1 MKPSAYGPFPYVP
14 LPRRPRIAWPGEA
27 RLAVWIILNLEVF
40 PLDRPVPRGHGGTP
54 DVVAWSKRDYGNRV
68 GFWRLLKV
76 FEKHGFPVTANTNAD
91 LCDAHPEI
99 IEAAKA
105 AGWEFMAH
113 GETNTRPMHRID
125 PAEERAVIRRSLDRI
140 EAATGARPVGWM
152 GPGMHE
158 TWNTLDYLAEE
169 KLLYCADWINDDQ
182 PYLMEVGGHT
192 LVSMPYGEH
201 PHDNGAI
208 NRMHYSPAE
217 FEQMIRDAFD
227 VLYEEGAE
235 TGMVLPIGLHPFVAG
250 PAYRIRAVD
259 RALAYIDGH
268 DGVWKATG
276 REIAE
281 HYLRSGATF

>member
-1 MKPSAYGPFPYVP
+1 
-14 LPRRPRIAWPGEA
+14 
-27 RLAVWIILNLEVF
+27 
-40 PLDRPVPRGHGGTP
+40 
-54 DVVAWSKRDYGNRV
+54 
-68 GFWRLLKV
+68 
-76 FEKHGFPVTANTNAD
+76 
-91 LCDAHPEI
+91 
-99 IEAAKA
+99 
-105 AGWEFMAH
+105 
-113 GETNTRPMHRID
+113 MHRID